1 MRLRWRHAVPFAITC
16 TRILL
21 VPALIL
27 LYLADHQGT
36 VLVLYIVILLTD
48 VLDGWL
54 ARRLNAVTRLGAMF
68 YVGADILVVL
78 AVLATLAIQGTVPAW
93 VPLGPVLVAWLFLC
107 TSARGKPRYDP
118 IGKYYGTALFLLIGT
133 LLWQPTEALTS
144 ASTVAIAVLSLLA
157 LVNRV
162 LFVVRRGQAN

>member
-1 MRLRWRHAVPFAITC
+1 VRLRWRHAVPFTITC

-21 VPALIL
+21 VPPLIL

-54 ARRLNAVTRLGAMF
+54 ARRLNAVTRLGAMLD
-68 YVGADILVVL
+68 VGADILVVL

-144 ASTVAIAVLSLLA
+144 ATTVAIAVVSLLA
-157 LVNRV
+157 LVNRA
-162 LFVVRRGQAN
+162 LFCMRRGQAN